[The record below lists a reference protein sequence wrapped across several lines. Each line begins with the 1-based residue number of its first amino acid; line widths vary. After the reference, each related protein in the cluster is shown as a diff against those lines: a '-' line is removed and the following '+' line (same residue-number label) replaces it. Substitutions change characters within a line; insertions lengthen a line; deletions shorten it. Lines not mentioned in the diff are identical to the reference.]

1 MKSLWIIP
9 LAILLQANGCEN
21 KQQPVSLLPQ
31 PVANTEKN
39 KPCID
44 SSRIK
49 PDAICPMNWQ
59 PVCGCDSVTYGNAC
73 AADAAGV
80 TWYRQG
86 ECAQK

>member
-1 MKSLWIIP
+1 MKRLWLIP
-9 LAILLQANGCEN
+9 LAFLLKANSCDNTSAPG
-21 KQQPVSLLPQ
+21 KPVAGPVSS
-31 PVANTEKN
+31 EKT

-49 PDAICPMNWQ
+49 PDAICPMNYA

-73 AADAAGV
+73 VADAAGV

-86 ECAQK
+86 ECAQQR

>member
-1 MKSLWIIP
+1 MKALWIIP
-9 LAILLQANGCEN
+9 LAILLQANGC
-21 KQQPVSLLPQ
+21 QPSNSWEA
-31 PVANTEKN
+31 PVANPPAGAKEP

-44 SSRIK
+44 SSRVK

-80 TWYRQG
+80 TWYREG
-86 ECAQK
+86 ECVKK

>member
-9 LAILLQANGCEN
+9 LAILLQANGCEQQKLAETPAPPALTESN
-21 KQQPVSLLPQ
+21 KP
-31 PVANTEKN
+31 

>member
-44 SSRIK
+44 SSRVK

-59 PVCGCDSVTYGNAC
+59 PGCARPGFLQQGKETRNAPRQS
-73 AADAAGV
+73 GV
-80 TWYRQG
+80 EHRQV
-86 ECAQK
+86 QV